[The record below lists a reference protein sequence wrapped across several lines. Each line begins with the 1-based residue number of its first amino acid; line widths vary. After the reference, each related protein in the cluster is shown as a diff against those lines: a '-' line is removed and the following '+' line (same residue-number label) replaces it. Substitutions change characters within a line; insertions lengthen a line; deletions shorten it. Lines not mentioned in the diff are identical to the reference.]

1 MPPRDDNDRLFHRA
15 VDNIRFTLPD
25 GVELNLGEVEDVTFE
40 GSADTPDE
48 NFPIRLNPSEA
59 ITGTLEADTPI
70 SREALMRAIDMFADV
85 NPERTNPPPGYGE
98 FVEIPQPPPP
108 RLDFAI
114 NASAASEAIRNIS
127 RRITE
132 AILSGEM
139 RPEPTTDL
147 HRVSD
152 AMSGLAYSAAA
163 NASLFGTWLQDLNS
177 AWENLGD
184 DYELKDESEY
194 QGTDP
199 ISFEELMDFGGESK

>member
-59 ITGTLEADTPI
+59 ITGTLEADTPV

-98 FVEIPQPPPP
+98 FVEIPQAPPP

-114 NASAASEAIRNIS
+114 NASAASEAMRNIS

>member
-1 MPPRDDNDRLFHRA
+1 MPQRDDNDRLFHRT
-15 VDNIRFTLPD
+15 VDNIRFTPD
-25 GVELNLGEVEDVTFE
+25 GVELNFGEVENVTFE
-40 GSADTPDE
+40 GSPDTPDE
-48 NFPIRLNPSEA
+48 PFSIRLNPSEA

-70 SREALMRAIDMFADV
+70 SSEALMRALGMYADV
-85 NPERTNPPPGYGE
+85 SHERTNHPPGYGE
-98 FVEIPQPPPP
+98 
-108 RLDFAI
+108 L
-114 NASAASEAIRNIS
+114 SEAMRNIS
-127 RRITE
+127 SRITE

-139 RPEPTTDL
+139 SPEPTTDL

-163 NASLFGTWLQDLNS
+163 KASLFGTWLQGLNS

>member
-1 MPPRDDNDRLFHRA
+1 MPPRDNNERLFHRA

-25 GVELNLGEVEDVTFE
+25 GVELNFGEAENVTFE
-40 GSADTPDE
+40 GGVDTPDGS
-48 NFPIRLNPSEA
+48 FPIRLNPSEA
-59 ITGTLEADTPI
+59 ITGTLEVDTPI
-70 SREALMRAIDMFADV
+70 DREALMRAIDLYADV
-85 NPERTNPPPGYGE
+85 SPEPTNPPPGYGE
-98 FVEIPQPPPP
+98 FVEIPQPPPYGVDL
-108 RLDFAI
+108 RI
-114 NASAASEAIRNIS
+114 NSSAASEAIRHIS
-127 RRITE
+127 RQITE
-132 AILSGEM
+132 AILHGEM
-139 RPEPTTDL
+139 REEPTPGL